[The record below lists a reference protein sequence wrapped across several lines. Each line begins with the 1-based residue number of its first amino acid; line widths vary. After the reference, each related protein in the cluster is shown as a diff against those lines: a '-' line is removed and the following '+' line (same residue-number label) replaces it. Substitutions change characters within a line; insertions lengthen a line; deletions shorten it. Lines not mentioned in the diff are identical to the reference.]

1 MAYSISTVAL
11 TDTFDTWRQRTN
23 DGLTAVND
31 STDAATANKLVIRD
45 ANGHVSFKNI
55 TSANNITIS
64 PDTNGGTATVLTVS
78 GSLESSSTTSGSV
91 TIAGGLGV
99 AKNVYIGNS
108 AVITNTATISGNT
121 VVGSAAASDKV
132 TFNSRVASNLNP
144 IASQTHDLGSS
155 SLLWANTHTR
165 RLFVTADASTEG
177 TAVHFELS
185 EDQNQGFF
193 VNALMTSSDIVTVN
207 AAALT
212 SGKAFTVQ
220 HTADTLT
227 TGKLAYFHDSSNDT
241 GIRDDVTIYQDNAAA
256 TATTALNI
264 RSVGGGLNANGAVF
278 INHDLTGASNT
289 FVVDTETQTG
299 HGMYVMSDVLTTGI
313 TAFLG
318 HSGTNATTTT
328 GTILKVVDDSSQ
340 TNARNVAQVIQDHAS
355 ATAATALLVQSD
367 GGGGVKIDD
376 NTTSSSYPSL
386 HIDSEKSTTSAIKLD
401 LAATSVSAGAIDI
414 NFEAIQSGIGM
425 SLATTGSN
433 TLTDGTL
440 LALSD
445 TSTSTSSRNTM
456 LITQDA
462 QAATGS
468 TALKIQ
474 ADGGQGL
481 EISTGDGSNVPT
493 KEALKITSRNTTTNA
508 MSFTASATTGTV
520 MYLAADSVTTGKV
533 IDVTADALTTGS
545 VINIDMNSANYLN
558 GKAVSIVQ
566 NHATSNAIPLY
577 VRSDST
583 TASGTD
589 GSARIFQFANSSAVV
604 MEGHPD
610 GEILIPG
617 NLTVSGTTTHTNSKN
632 LSVENNQIYLGAGAN
647 TITSTYS
654 SASPAVFTIPLDR
667 DGDHGLSTNDEI
679 VIMSGSA
686 NLGCVDGAIV
696 TVTVTSASPDTFTAV
711 IVEDGPGG
719 SGTGALNSTG
729 TGTVDFA
736 KVGAISTLDEGGLIL
751 PSTTKR
757 HSLTWDDTTDQWH
770 LTDSL
775 DVSAGAYLIP
785 GAGTATTPTGVAA
798 GAMRYNS
805 TMDATQQIQYY
816 DSGSAWQNIS
826 STAFATAIA
835 VALG

>member
-91 TIAGGLGV
+91 TIAGGVGV
-99 AKNVYIGNS
+99 AKNAYIGNS
-108 AVITNTATISGNT
+108 VFVTNTATISGNT

-132 TFNSRVASNLNP
+132 TFNSRVASDFDP
-144 IASQTHDLGSS
+144 ITNQTHSLGDA
-155 SLLWANTHTR
+155 SLQWANTHTR
-165 RLFVTADASTEG
+165 RLFVTADASTAA

-185 EDQNQGFF
+185 EDTNQGVF
-193 VNALMTSSDIVTVN
+193 VNALMTTADIMTVN

-212 SGKAFTVQ
+212 TGKAFTVQ

-227 TGKLAYFHDSSNDT
+227 SGTLAYIHDSSNDAT
-241 GIRDDVTIYQDNAAA
+241 AREDVFIYQDNASA
-256 TATTALNI
+256 TLTTALNVQ
-264 RSVGGGLNANGAVF
+264 SVGGGLNANGAVF

-289 FVVDTETQTG
+289 FVIDTETQTG

-401 LAATSVSAGAIDI
+401 LAATSVAAGAIDI
-414 NFEAIQSGIGM
+414 NFEAIQSNIGM

-433 TLTDGTL
+433 TLTTGTL

-445 TSTSTSSRNTM
+445 TSSSTSTRSVMS
-456 LITQDA
+456 ITQDHA
-462 QAATGS
+462 SATGS

-474 ADGGQGL
+474 SDAGKGLWIDSNLAAGGASVTIDGAQ
-481 EISTGDGSNVPT
+481 E
-493 KEALKITSRNTTTNA
+493 TTNTFV
-508 MSFTASATTGTV
+508 MNASTTTGTV
-520 MYLAADSVTTGKV
+520 FQVTADAVTTGKV
-533 IDVTADALTTGS
+533 IDITADALTTGS
-545 VINIDMNSANYLN
+545 AINIDMNSANYLN

-610 GEILIPG
+610 GEIVIPG

-667 DGDHGLSTNDEI
+667 DGNHGLSDDDEI

>member
-1 MAYSISTVAL
+1 
-11 TDTFDTWRQRTN
+11 
-23 DGLTAVND
+23 
-31 STDAATANKLVIRD
+31 
-45 ANGHVSFKNI
+45 
-55 TSANNITIS
+55 
-64 PDTNGGTATVLTVS
+64 
-78 GSLESSSTTSGSV
+78 
-91 TIAGGLGV
+91 
-99 AKNVYIGNS
+99 
-108 AVITNTATISGNT
+108 
-121 VVGSAAASDKV
+121 
-132 TFNSRVASNLNP
+132 
-144 IASQTHDLGSS
+144 
-155 SLLWANTHTR
+155 
-165 RLFVTADASTEG
+165 
-177 TAVHFELS
+177 
-185 EDQNQGFF
+185 
-193 VNALMTSSDIVTVN
+193 
-207 AAALT
+207 
-212 SGKAFTVQ
+212 
-220 HTADTLT
+220 
-227 TGKLAYFHDSSNDT
+227 
-241 GIRDDVTIYQDNAAA
+241 
-256 TATTALNI
+256 
-264 RSVGGGLNANGAVF
+264 
-278 INHDLTGASNT
+278 
-289 FVVDTETQTG
+289 
-299 HGMYVMSDVLTTGI
+299 MSDVLTTGI

-401 LAATSVSAGAIDI
+401 LAATSVAAGAIDI
-414 NFEAIQSGIGM
+414 NFEAIQSNIGM

-433 TLTDGTL
+433 TLTTGTL

-445 TSTSTSSRNTM
+445 TSSSTSTRSVMS
-456 LITQDA
+456 ITQDHA
-462 QAATGS
+462 SATGS

-474 ADGGQGL
+474 SDAGKGLWIDSNLAAGGASVTIDGAQ
-481 EISTGDGSNVPT
+481 E
-493 KEALKITSRNTTTNA
+493 TTNTFV
-508 MSFTASATTGTV
+508 MNASTTTGTV
-520 MYLAADSVTTGKV
+520 FQVTADAVTTGKV
-533 IDVTADALTTGS
+533 IDITADALTTGS
-545 VINIDMNSANYLN
+545 AINIDMNSANYLN

-610 GEILIPG
+610 GEVVIPG

-775 DVSAGAYLIP
+775 DVGGSYIVLP
-785 GAGTATTPTGVAA
+785 TAAVAASDDTPTGVAQ
-798 GAMRYNS
+798 GSIRYN
-805 TMDATQQIQYY
+805 TH
-816 DSGSAWQNIS
+816 SAVLAPQFYQGGWS
-826 STAFATAIA
+826 SVSSQSFATAIA

>member
-78 GSLESSSTTSGSV
+78 GTLESSSTTSGSV

-144 IASQTHDLGSS
+144 IASQTHNLGEA

-165 RLFVTADASTEG
+165 RLFVTADASTAG

-185 EDQNQGFF
+185 EDQNQGVF
-193 VNALMTSSDIVTVN
+193 VNALMTSSDIMTVN

-212 SGKAFTVQ
+212 TGKAFTVQ

-256 TATTALNI
+256 TATTALNVQ
-264 RSVGGGLNANGAVF
+264 SVGGGLNANGAVF

-328 GTILKVVDDSSQ
+328 GTILKVVDNRSQ

-355 ATAATALLVQSD
+355 ATAATALLVQAD

-401 LAATSVSAGAIDI
+401 LAATSVTDGAIDI
-414 NFEAIQSGIGM
+414 NFEAIQGDIGM

-433 TLTDGTL
+433 TLTTGTL

-445 TSTSTSSRNTM
+445 TSSSTSTRSVMS
-456 LITQDA
+456 ITQDHA
-462 QAATGS
+462 SATGS

-474 ADGGQGL
+474 SDAGKGLWIDSNLAAGGASVTIDGAQ
-481 EISTGDGSNVPT
+481 
-493 KEALKITSRNTTTNA
+493 TTTNTFV
-508 MSFTASATTGTV
+508 MNASTTTGTV
-520 MYLAADSVTTGKV
+520 FQVTADAVTTGKV
-533 IDVTADALTTGS
+533 IDITADALTTGS
-545 VINIDMNSANYLN
+545 AINIDMNSANYLN

-617 NLTVSGTTTHTNSKN
+617 NLTVSGTTTHTNAKN

>member
-23 DGLTAVND
+23 DGITAVND

-64 PDTNGGTATVLTVS
+64 PDTNSGTATVLTVS
-78 GSLESSSTTSGSV
+78 GTLESSSTTSGSV

-108 AVITNTATISGNT
+108 AIITNTASISGNT

-132 TFNSRVASNLNP
+132 TFNSRVATDFDPITNQTYNLG
-144 IASQTHDLGSS
+144 DS
-155 SLLWANTHTR
+155 SLQWANTHTR
-165 RLFVTADASTEG
+165 RLFVTADASTAA

-185 EDQNQGFF
+185 EDTNQGVF
-193 VNALMTSSDIVTVN
+193 VNALMTTADIMTVN

-212 SGKAFTVQ
+212 TGKAFTVQ

-227 TGKLAYFHDSSNDT
+227 SGTLAYIHDSSNDAT
-241 GIRDDVTIYQDNAAA
+241 AREDVFIYQDNASA
-256 TATTALNI
+256 TATTALNVQ
-264 RSVGGGLNANGAVF
+264 SVGGGLNANGAVF

-355 ATAATALLVQSD
+355 ATAATALLVQAD

-401 LAATSVSAGAIDI
+401 LAATSVAAGAIDI
-414 NFEAIQSGIGM
+414 NFEAIQSNIGM

-433 TLTDGTL
+433 TLTTGTL

-445 TSTSTSSRNTM
+445 TSSSSSTRSVMS
-456 LITQDA
+456 ITQDHA
-462 QAATGS
+462 LATGS

-474 ADGGQGL
+474 SDAGKGLWIDSNLAAGGASVT
-481 EISTGDGSNVPT
+481 IDGSQ
-493 KEALKITSRNTTTNA
+493 TTTNTFV
-508 MSFTASATTGTV
+508 MNASTTTGTV
-520 MYLAADSVTTGKV
+520 FQVTADAVTTGKV
-533 IDVTADALTTGS
+533 IDITADALTTGS
-545 VINIDMNSANYLN
+545 AINIDMNSANYLN

-589 GSARIFQFANSSAVV
+589 GSARVFQFANSSSVII
-604 MEGHPD
+604 EGHPD

-617 NLTVSGTTTHTNSKN
+617 NLTVSGTTTHTNAKN

-736 KVGAISTLDEGGLIL
+736 KVGAISTLDEGGFIL

-775 DVSAGAYLIP
+775 DVSAGGYLIP

>member
-91 TIAGGLGV
+91 TIAGGVGV
-99 AKNVYIGNS
+99 AKNAYIGNS
-108 AVITNTATISGNT
+108 VFVTNTATVSGNT

-132 TFNSRVASNLNP
+132 TFNSRVSSDFDPITNQTYNLG
-144 IASQTHDLGSS
+144 DS
-155 SLLWANTHTR
+155 SLQWANTHTR
-165 RLFVTADASTEG
+165 KLFVTADASTAA
-177 TAVHFELS
+177 TAVTMNLD
-185 EDQNQGFF
+185 EDTNIG
-193 VNALMTSSDIVTVN
+193 VDIDAEMTTANVVQIDAS
-207 AAALT
+207 ALT
-212 SGKAFTVQ
+212 TGRAFVVR

-227 TGKLAYFHDSSNDT
+227 SGQLAYFHDSSNDAT
-241 GIRDDVTIYQDNAAA
+241 QRSDVSIYQDNASA
-256 TATTALNI
+256 TLATALNVQ
-264 RSVGGGLNANGAVF
+264 SVGGGLNANGAVH
-278 INHDLTGASNT
+278 IDHDLTGASNT
-289 FVVDTETQTG
+289 FVIDTETQTG
-299 HGMYVMSDVLTTGI
+299 HGMYVKSDVLVSGI

-328 GTILKVVDDSSQ
+328 GNILKVVDDSSVNQ
-340 TNARNVAQVIQDHAS
+340 VRNVAEIVQDHAS
-355 ATAATALLVQSD
+355 AASATALLVQSD

-386 HIDSEKSTTSAIKLD
+386 WVDSEKSTTSAIKLD

-445 TSTSTSSRNTM
+445 TSSSTTARSVMS
-456 LITQDA
+456 ITQDHA
-462 QAATGS
+462 SATGS

-474 ADGGQGL
+474 SDAGKGLWIDSNLAAGGASVTIDGAQ
-481 EISTGDGSNVPT
+481 E
-493 KEALKITSRNTTTNA
+493 TTNTFV
-508 MSFTASATTGTV
+508 MNASTTTGTV
-520 MYLAADSVTTGKV
+520 FQVTADAVTTGKV
-533 IDVTADALTTGS
+533 IDITADALTTGS
-545 VINIDMNSANYLN
+545 AINIDMNSANYLN

-610 GEILIPG
+610 GEVVIPG
-617 NLTVSGTTTHTNSKN
+617 NLTVSGTTTHTNQKN
-632 LSVENNQIYLGAGAN
+632 LSVENNQIFLGAGAN

-696 TVTVTSASPDTFTAV
+696 TVTVNTGASPDTFTAV